1 MPSLTARAVPAA
13 VTNLTPAPCLAAS
26 LEIASTDTL
35 LSVETA
41 ADRRRELGIVD
52 PIVAL
57 VALSAVL
64 LTAFVALTVAHE
76 RGLEES

>member
-1 MPSLTARAVPAA
+1 
-13 VTNLTPAPCLAAS
+13 